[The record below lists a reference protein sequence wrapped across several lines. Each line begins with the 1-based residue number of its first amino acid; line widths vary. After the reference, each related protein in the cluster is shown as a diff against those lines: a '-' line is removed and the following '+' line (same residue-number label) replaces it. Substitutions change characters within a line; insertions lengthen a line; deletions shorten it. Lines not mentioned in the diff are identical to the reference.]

1 LTAEAHAPDVPF
13 TPHRECTVLIHRLAS
28 AAAGAVTIALV
39 AASIAGAR
47 PLDEPGGQPRSGS
60 VQERN
65 LSALSMRATSAKST
79 PQVQPTVVRVVDDGF
94 DWGSAAIGA
103 GGATGILLLATTGA
117 AAATHRH
124 RRVSA
129 LP

>member
-1 LTAEAHAPDVPF
+1 VLT
-13 TPHRECTVLIHRLAS
+13 THRLAS
-28 AAAGAVTIALV
+28 AAAVAVSIAVV
-39 AASIAGAR
+39 AAPIAGAR

-60 VQERN
+60 LQERN
-65 LSALSMRATSAKST
+65 LTALSMRATSTK
-79 PQVQPTVVRVVDDGF
+79 PDLQRPTVVRIVDEGF

-103 GGATGILLLATTGA
+103 GGATGLLLLAATGA
-117 AAATHRH
+117 TAASHRH

>member
-1 LTAEAHAPDVPF
+1 
-13 TPHRECTVLIHRLAS
+13 VLSYRLS
-28 AAAGAVTIALV
+28 RAAVGAVTIALM
-39 AASIAGAR
+39 AAPIAGAR
-47 PLDEPGGQPRSGS
+47 PLDETGGQPPPGS

-65 LSALSMRATSAKST
+65 LNALSMRATSAK
-79 PQVQPTVVRVVDDGF
+79 PDRQGPTAVRIVDDGF

-103 GGATGILLLATTGA
+103 GGATGLLLLAATGA